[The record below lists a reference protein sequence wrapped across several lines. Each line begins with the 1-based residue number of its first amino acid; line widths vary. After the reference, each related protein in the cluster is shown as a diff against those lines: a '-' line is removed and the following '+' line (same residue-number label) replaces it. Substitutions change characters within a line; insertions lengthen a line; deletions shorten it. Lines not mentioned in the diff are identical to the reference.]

1 MIYLLHVSFFN
12 VDSLIKVA
20 PPRLYNSTNIIAPA
34 RKSSLVLLSSIRQST
49 TEMRRS

>member
-1 MIYLLHVSFFN
+1 MSTNSDYKIMIFLLYVSFFN

-34 RKSSLVLLSSIRQST
+34 R
-49 TEMRRS
+49 RSAFHWFF